1 MIRKRLKL
9 ILFLLFPF
17 YFSSLFAQT
26 GDVETIKK
34 LNQEW
39 LHSIAHR
46 DSAMLAN
53 ILADD
58 FVMISPNGAKLSK
71 KDNLSM
77 VASAQIEYQSINVDS
92 IDVRQLNN
100 DVAIVSCWLTF
111 KFKSDGKD
119 MIGKNCYQDIYLK
132 RDGRWVAVSA
142 HVTLLHND

>member
-1 MIRKRLKL
+1 MH
-9 ILFLLFPF
+9 LLLSMVFGVF
-17 YFSSLFAQT
+17 FQHSFAQA

-34 LNQEW
+34 LNQDW

-46 DSAMLAN
+46 DSATLAN

-92 IDVRQLNN
+92 IDVRLLND

-119 MIGKNCYQDIYLK
+119 MSGKNCYQDVYMK
-132 RDGRWVAVSA
+132 RDSKWVAVSA
-142 HVTLLHND
+142 HVTLLHIINH